1 MLSQHPLS
9 QRIAAG
15 YNTLRDRLSSGWR
28 TAADAPS
35 AAMYRRIR
43 LRLTLLYA
51 AVLALVLLLAGGVL
65 YYSMWQTVMGPVNSG
80 LANAANVGAVVWQ
93 QRGLPPC
100 VLPRAEDVFAGGGVQ
115 FVACYDYT
123 TGQTSHAGLVGDAP
137 GFLDPSLMQSA
148 TKDGS
153 DSDVVD
159 GGAANGHYDLGAIS
173 RYATVVRDPNT
184 NQVLGVI
191 QVGVQVGGQLDA
203 MHALLTLLL
212 ILLPLSLL
220 GATIGGYFLAE
231 RALVPARLAFERQQT
246 FIADASHELR
256 TPLTLLR
263 ADAEVLL
270 RGRSRFDPDD
280 AALLEDIVVETEH
293 LSAIA
298 NNLLTLA
305 RLDSGAMRL
314 EPDVVD
320 LATIATDAAHRVDA
334 LARERGITVR
344 LGQLASVAVLG
355 DPQLLAQATLALV
368 DNALK
373 YAGEGSDI
381 TLSTSR
387 EGDLATLAVHDTGPG
402 IAAEHLPLLGQRFY
416 RPDKARARA
425 AGGAGLGLSVVR
437 GILAL
442 HHGSLDLESAPG
454 EGTTAI
460 LLIPAITPTNHTND
474 ALEPDATATTADV
487 TNATHEAEQ
496 HA

>member
-1 MLSQHPLS
+1 MF
-9 QRIAAG
+9 
-15 YNTLRDRLSSGWR
+15 
-28 TAADAPS
+28 
-35 AAMYRRIR
+35 RRIR
-43 LRLTLLYA
+43 LRLILWYASVLAIILLIVGGLLYF
-51 AVLALVLLLAGGVL
+51 G
-65 YYSMWQTVMGPVNSG
+65 MEQTVMGPVNTILTTTASAYAAPWQRSG
-80 LANAANVGAVVWQ
+80 LA
-93 QRGLPPC
+93 PC
-100 VLPRAEDVFAGGGVQ
+100 LTSRNRFDGGGPLL
-115 FVACYDYT
+115 FVACYDNSGSQLGPPQGPT
-123 TGQTSHAGLVGDAP
+123 LQAP
-137 GFLDPSLMQSA
+137 GFLSPSLAQSA
-148 TKDGS
+148 LNDGS
-153 DSDVVD
+153 ASDVVD
-159 GGAANGHYDLGAIS
+159 AGSYGGYDLGAIS
-173 RYATVVRDPNT
+173 RYAEVVRDPDT
-184 NQVLGVI
+184 HQALGVI
-191 QVGVQVGGQLDA
+191 QVGVPSSGELAA

-212 ILLPLSLL
+212 ILLPLALL
-220 GATIGGYFLAE
+220 GATLGGYFLAE

-270 RGRSRFDPDD
+270 RGRARFDPDD

-320 LATIATDAAHRVDA
+320 LAIIATDAAHRVDA

-373 YAGEGSDI
+373 YAGGGSEI

-437 GILAL
+437 GILTL

-460 LLIPAITPTNHTND
+460 LLIPAITPTDHSAD
-474 ALEPDATATTADV
+474 APEP
-487 TNATHEAEQ
+487 EAEPEQ
-496 HA
+496 EPEPEITVSPIPQAGRTSAPERPKG

>member
-1 MLSQHPLS
+1 MFSQLPLSQH
-9 QRIAAG
+9 IIAG
-15 YNTLRDRLSSGWR
+15 YDALRDRLSSGR
-28 TAADAPS
+28 RAASTDPS

-51 AVLALVLLLAGGVL
+51 SVLAVVLLVASGLL
-65 YYSMWQTVMGPVNSG
+65 YFSMWQTVMGPVNSG
-80 LANAANVGAVVWQ
+80 LASVASDYAARWQ
-93 QRGLPPC
+93 QTGIQSCIPVRNRP
-100 VLPRAEDVFAGGGVQ
+100 DAGGGVQ
-115 FVACYDYT
+115 FAACYDS
-123 TGQTSHAGLVGDAP
+123 TGTSLLGFQGAVNLAP
-137 GFLDPSLMQSA
+137 NFLDPSLAQHALNDTSA
-148 TKDGS
+148 
-153 DSDVVD
+153 SDVID
-159 GGAANGHYDLGAIS
+159 GGSANGGYDLGAIS
-173 RYATVVRDPNT
+173 RYALVVRDPDT
-184 NQVLGVI
+184 HQILGVA
-191 QVGVQVGGQLDA
+191 QVGVQVGGQTNA
-203 MHALLTLLL
+203 MDALLHLLL
-212 ILLPLSLL
+212 ILGPLELL
-220 GATIGGYFLAE
+220 GATIGGFFLAE
-231 RALVPARLAFERQQT
+231 RALAPARLAFERQQT

-270 RGRSRFDPDD
+270 RGRARLDPDD

-314 EPDVVD
+314 ESDVVD

-334 LARERGITVR
+334 LARERSITVR
-344 LGQLASVAVLG
+344 LGALTSVAVLG

-373 YAGEGSDI
+373 YAGSGSEI

-387 EGDLATLAVHDTGPG
+387 EGDLATLVIHDTGPG

-460 LLIPAITPTNHTND
+460 LLIPAITPTDRPAD
-474 ALEPDATATTADV
+474 ASEPEAAETTAE
-487 TNATHEAEQ
+487 TTHEAEQ